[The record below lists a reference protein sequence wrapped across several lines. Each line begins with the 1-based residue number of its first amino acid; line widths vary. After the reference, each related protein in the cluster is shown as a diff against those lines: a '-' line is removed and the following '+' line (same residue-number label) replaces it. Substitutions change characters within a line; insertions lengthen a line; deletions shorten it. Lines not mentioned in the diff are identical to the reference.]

1 MVFTR
6 LTLYRRM
13 IRPIVFFRPGLVWA
27 ACLLAIAGALRGAD
41 DRFTT
46 SPTLSTEAK
55 TLVGL
60 LEQAHYNH
68 DAVQSADYAQAIP
81 DYMGALDGQRLLFL
95 ATDKTAFVNKFGSS
109 VYFNVGNLGNL
120 DAAYDIFYVYRSRA
134 QARITWVFD
143 ELKKPV
149 DFKANDTYRADRSK
163 AEWPATM
170 AEADDLWRRR
180 LKFELLSEILNK
192 KTPEA
197 AKDAVRKRY
206 ERMLK
211 SIGEIDG
218 GDLAELYL
226 TSIAELYD
234 PHSTYFS
241 ADTYED
247 FGIQMKLQ
255 LVGIGALLSIEDD
268 NCVVKEIVP
277 GGPADLSHLL
287 KPNDRIIS
295 VGQDGREPVE
305 IIGMK
310 IRKIVDLIRGDKGTR
325 VHLVIQP
332 ADATDTSIR
341 RNVVITRDVVKLNSA
356 RARGAV
362 FQVPGANGQLI
373 PLGVIT
379 LPAFY
384 GPADDGDTDAEKTS
398 ASQDVARLLVQLKA
412 KHIQGLVL
420 DLRHNGGG
428 FLTEAIDLTGLFI
441 HPGPVV
447 QVKDYTGQVQVD
459 SEKTEHL
466 AYDGPMAVLVDRWSA
481 SASEIVAGALQDYGR
496 AIVIGDRS
504 THGKG
509 TVQTVVEMK
518 GFPELAH
525 TTAKTGA
532 AKITIQK
539 FYLPDGA
546 STQLKGV
553 VPDII
558 LPSIDDYIPIGESD
572 LPHAL
577 KWDTLPSFFDG
588 SRLDAR
594 VLAPL
599 QKASLQRQQSLEEFA
614 YLRRNVEW
622 FKVRQAEKLVSLNLE
637 ERTKEK
643 AADEIFRKA
652 NLAEKNKLAKEDF
665 AYTEFRLGPPL
676 PPKVAA
682 VKPAAP
688 KAAAATAAGA
698 APAATAKLA
707 GQPLVPA
714 ATLAADGKT
723 KAAGAVA
730 PAGDDPADAKS
741 GLDDDE
747 DAADAENLDSADNDS
762 YAKVDVPLREALRV
776 VDDAIALGQNRQAWA
791 SDHAPLTEAD
801 KG

>member
-1 MVFTR
+1 
-6 LTLYRRM
+6 M
-13 IRPIVFFRPGLVWA
+13 IRLPALLRPGLIGVS
-27 ACLLAIAGALRGAD
+27 LLLFVCGRLPGAD
-41 DRFTT
+41 ERFTT
-46 SPTLSTEAK
+46 SPSLATEAK

-95 ATDKTAFVNKFGSS
+95 ATDKAAFMQKFGSS

-120 DAAYDIFYVYRSRA
+120 DAAYDIFYVYRARA
-134 QARITWVFD
+134 QARITWVFN
-143 ELKKPV
+143 ELAKPV
-149 DFKANDTYRADRSK
+149 DFTATETYRVDRSK
-163 AEWPATM
+163 AEWPATP
-170 AEADDLWRRR
+170 ADADDLWHRR

-197 AKDAVRKRY
+197 AKEAVRKRY

-211 SIGEIDG
+211 SIAEIDG
-218 GDLAELYL
+218 GDLAEMYL

-287 KPNDRIIS
+287 KPNDRILS

-332 ADATDTSIR
+332 ADATDTSARKAIT
-341 RNVVITRDVVKLNSA
+341 ITRDVVKLNSA

-362 FQVPGANGQLI
+362 FTVPGADGKSV

-384 GPADDGDTDAEKTS
+384 GPADDGEAAADKTS

-412 KHIQGLVL
+412 QHIQGLVL

-496 AIVIGDRS
+496 AVVIGDRS

-525 TTAKTGA
+525 SGAKTGA

-553 VPDII
+553 IPDIV

-588 SRLDAR
+588 TRLDTR
-594 VLAPL
+594 VLTPL
-599 QKASLQRQQSLEEFA
+599 QKSSLERQQSLEEFA
-614 YLRRNVEW
+614 YLRRNVDW
-622 FKVRQAEKLVSLNLE
+622 FKVRQAQKLVSLNLD
-637 ERTKEK
+637 ERKKEK
-643 AADEIFRKA
+643 VADEAFRKET
-652 NLAEKNKLAKEDF
+652 LAEKEKLAKLDF
-665 AYTEFRLGPPL
+665 PYTEFRLGPPL
-676 PPKVAA
+676 PPKIAAAKPAGAGPRHGASAAKSDLYADSASNASLAAKVGGAASPSSGQVAA
-682 VKPAAP
+682 AGSTKPAAALGP
-688 KAAAATAAGA
+688 AGANPTDVKAAPDDDA
-698 APAATAKLA
+698 
-707 GQPLVPA
+707 
-714 ATLAADGKT
+714 
-723 KAAGAVA
+723 
-730 PAGDDPADAKS
+730 DPA
-741 GLDDDE
+741 DE
-747 DAADAENLDSADNDS
+747 DAADSAENDA

-776 VDDAIALGQNRQAWA
+776 LDDAITLGQNRQTWA
-791 SDHAPLTEAD
+791 SDHPPLTEAA